1 MEKNSQLI
9 KDAVIMLSLI
19 LAGNS
24 VEHKDHFWIKRHK
37 VRELTQK
44 SVEKSLWYSL

>member
-19 LAGNS
+19 LVVNS
-24 VEHKDHFWIKRHK
+24 CEHKDHFWMKHHK
-37 VRELTQK
+37 VRELPKNQ
-44 SVEKSLWYSL
+44 